1 MSDAMSLQIAVVGA
15 GPVGL
20 AFALQAAGALP
31 QARISL
37 FDARPIDGQPSA
49 DPRVLA
55 LNLGSVQQLQR
66 LQAWE
71 PARAEPI
78 REISVSQVAP
88 GRTDLRL
95 CAAELGAP
103 LLGAVLGYAD
113 VLAPLQRA
121 WLALEAQ
128 QPARLRSCGGQR
140 VADLKT
146 LDDGR
151 LELDCGVAEAFDL
164 VVLAEGGLFA
174 DQAHKPWRRDYAQT
188 AWVGSLRLGADWPRG
203 LALERFTRDGPLAVL
218 PLPDDAQG
226 RRASLVWCTASGEPA
241 EALSLARLRALLPP
255 QAQAVVGIEGNL
267 KPFALG
273 LNAEARLV
281 RGRVLRIGN
290 AAQALHPVAGQGLNL
305 GLRDAHQLA
314 SALRDAGAD
323 LDAALRRF
331 EHQRRPDRLALLAT
345 TDGLARVFTGDSAAL
360 GLARELGLRALQ
372 RLPPLRHALARQ
384 LMFGWR

>member
-1 MSDAMSLQIAVVGA
+1 MSLQIAVVGA

-20 AFALQAAGALP
+20 AFAVQAAAALP
-31 QARISL
+31 LAGVTV
-37 FDARPIDGQPSA
+37 FDAKPITGQPTP

-66 LQAWE
+66 LRAWE

-78 REISVSQVAP
+78 REVSVSQVAP
-88 GRTDLRL
+88 GRADLRL
-95 CAAELGAP
+95 RAAEMGQP

-113 VLAPLQRA
+113 VLAPLQHA
-121 WLALEAQ
+121 WLAAEAAA
-128 QPARLRSCGGQR
+128 PYRLRSRGGQR

-146 LDDGR
+146 LADGR
-151 LELDCGVAEAFDL
+151 IELDSGVAEAFDL
-164 VVLAEGGLFA
+164 VVLAEGGLFT
-174 DQAHKPWRRDYAQT
+174 DQAHKPWRRDYGQT
-188 AWVGSLRLGADWPRG
+188 AWIGTLRLGAEWPRG
-203 LALERFTRDGPLAVL
+203 LAVERFTRAGPLAVL

-226 RRASLVWCTASGEPA
+226 RRASLVWCTEADEPA
-241 EALSLARLRALLPP
+241 EALTLARLRALLPP
-255 QAQAVVGIEGNL
+255 QAQAVTGFEGGL

-273 LNAEARLV
+273 LNAEPRLV

-314 SALRDAGAD
+314 TSLRNDPD
-323 LDAALRRF
+323 LAAALRHF
-331 EHQRRPDRLALLAT
+331 ERQRQPDRLALLAT
-345 TDGLARVFTGDSAAL
+345 TDGLARVFTGDSAAA
-360 GLARELGLRALQ
+360 GLAREAGLRLLGA
-372 RLPPLRHALARQ
+372 LPPLRHALARQ

>member
-1 MSDAMSLQIAVVGA
+1 MSAPKSLQIAVVGA

-20 AFALQAAGALP
+20 AFACQAAAALP
-31 QARISL
+31 QAGL
-37 FDARPIDGQPSA
+37 TVFDAKPITGQPA
-49 DPRVLA
+49 RDPRVLA

-66 LQAWE
+66 LRAWE
-71 PARAEPI
+71 PAQAEPI
-78 REISVSQVAP
+78 REVSVSQVAP
-88 GRTDLRL
+88 GRADLRL
-95 CAAELGAP
+95 RAAELGVP

-121 WLALEAQ
+121 WLMQEAA
-128 QPARLRSCGGQR
+128 QPLRLRSRGGQR

-151 LELDCGVAEAFDL
+151 IELDSGVAEAFDL

-188 AWVGSLRLGADWPRG
+188 AWIGTLRLSAAWPRG
-203 LALERFTRDGPLAVL
+203 LAVERFTREGPLAVL

-226 RRASLVWCTASGEPA
+226 RRASLVWCTESDEPV
-241 EALSLARLRALLPP
+241 EALTLARLRALLPP
-255 QAQAVVGIEGNL
+255 QAQAVTGFEGGL
-267 KPFALG
+267 KPFARG
-273 LNAEARLV
+273 LNAEPRLV

-314 SALRDAGAD
+314 MSLRDAAC
-323 LDAALRRF
+323 LDTALRHF
-331 EHQRRPDRLALLAT
+331 ERQRQPDRLALLAT

-360 GLARELGLRALQ
+360 GLAREAGLRLFAAV
-372 RLPPLRHALARQ
+372 PALRHAFARQ